1 MLLAHKIAL
10 DPNAEQ
16 RLYFVRAAGT
26 ARFAWNWALA
36 EWKRQYKAGERPTE
50 VSLRRQLNA
59 IKREQFPWM
68 YDVTKAAAQEAII
81 DLGSAFLAFFEKR
94 CRYPRFKRKDD
105 RASFCAANEVGTF
118 RTNGKRIKLP
128 VIGWVKMREAGDHSP
143 RDDKVTAMNFVGK
156 GGGDDADRQ
165 RDHDQSNED
174 RNGCHDSAE
183 RGHRKR
189 HRHSR
194 SCPA

>member
-68 YDVTKAAAQEAII
+68 YDVTKAAAQEAIV
-81 DLGSAFLAFFEKR
+81 DLGSAFRAFFEKR
-94 CRYPRFKRKDD
+94 GRYPRFKRKDD
-105 RASFCAANEVGTF
+105 RACFCAANEVGTF
-118 RTNGKRIKLP
+118 RTNGKRNKLP
-128 VIGWVKMREAGDHSP
+128 VIGWVKMREAVRFTGPLKRATVSCEAG
-143 RDDKVTAMNFVGK
+143 RWFV
-156 GGGDDADRQ
+156 ALQ
-165 RDHDQSNED
+165 IEM
-174 RNGCHDSAE
+174 
-183 RGHRKR
+183 
-189 HRHSR
+189 
-194 SCPA
+194 

>member
-59 IKREQFPWM
+59 IKREQFP
-68 YDVTKAAAQEAII
+68 
-81 DLGSAFLAFFEKR
+81 
-94 CRYPRFKRKDD
+94 
-105 RASFCAANEVGTF
+105 
-118 RTNGKRIKLP
+118 
-128 VIGWVKMREAGDHSP
+128 
-143 RDDKVTAMNFVGK
+143 
-156 GGGDDADRQ
+156 
-165 RDHDQSNED
+165 
-174 RNGCHDSAE
+174 
-183 RGHRKR
+183 
-189 HRHSR
+189 
-194 SCPA
+194 

>member
-81 DLGSAFLAFFEKR
+81 DLGSAFRAFFEKR
-94 CRYPRFKRKDD
+94 AAIH
-105 RASFCAANEVGTF
+105 ASSARMTAPAFA
-118 RTNGKRIKLP
+118 LP
-128 VIGWVKMREAGDHSP
+128 MRSALSAP
-143 RDDKVTAMNFVGK
+143 TA
-156 GGGDDADRQ
+156 
-165 RDHDQSNED
+165 
-174 RNGCHDSAE
+174 SA
-183 RGHRKR
+183 
-189 HRHSR
+189 S
-194 SCPA
+194 SCL